1 MDESRP
7 NSDRSVA
14 EELFAERFDDL
25 EAGVSGVLED
35 LCAAHPEHAELFRE
49 LYASWQR
56 AQQILGAGAP
66 AQPTLSADL
75 SALLK
80 GAVRAD
86 EEGGSKAE
94 SAQSGDALM
103 QLQDRL
109 DPERRLEVQGE
120 MARGGMGAVLSV
132 FDRNLRRQMAMKVM
146 LKQEELEGPL
156 SAGPM
161 GRFLDEAQIT
171 GQLEHPGIV
180 PVHELGIDPDGRVY
194 FTMKLVQGEELA
206 DVFRRA
212 WEREEGWSTTRV
224 LSLFLRVCEAMS
236 YAHSRG
242 VIHRDLKPANVMV
255 GAFGEVYVMDW
266 GLARIQGQ
274 EDSAAGELAPAE
286 MSEVVRSDRQDL
298 RDELPD
304 SSILTVEGSIM
315 GTPAFMP
322 PEQARGEIDEMDE
335 RSDVYAVGA
344 MLYELLSGY
353 KPYVTA
359 EGRPNLMNFL
369 MLIQEGP
376 PVPIHEHFPDV
387 VPELEAICEKAM
399 QRDKRERYASMAEL
413 ADDLRN
419 YLEGRVVKAYET
431 GAVAELKKWVR
442 RNRGLANSLAAG
454 VLVLIAGV
462 VVSTYFWRDA
472 SQQAMSVLRLGDARD
487 LGGLWEE
494 ARELWPANE
503 ETAPEMAAWIQR
515 AEVLLARLPE
525 HRQVH
530 KELSAEA
537 LPRTPEEVISD
548 RENHRLA
555 ASLEQFKAVLPPIEE
570 AIAAD
575 PESEDAEYWRGKL
588 KEYKAYIETTEA
600 EVNERAT
607 YNFEDQSKGWWHE
620 ALTQLI
626 QDLELLET
634 QGYWSNQDLDL
645 GFVTGVQEMS
655 RRLEDAEALA
665 GESVKGEEVGRVW
678 EEALRS
684 ISDEEECP
692 MYGGMQLTPQLG
704 LLPVGRDP
712 DSGLWE
718 FTHVQSRAGSR
729 VPSRDPESSELKL
742 DMGDGLTFVL
752 IPGGTFLMGAQADD
766 PSAPNFDPAATPE
779 EGPVHEVELAPFF
792 LSKYEM
798 TQEQFARTGHE
809 RPSLYKG
816 GTKVGL
822 DPTTGEVMDQ
832 ISKLNPVESVTWE
845 ESAYVCRT
853 LDLTLPTEAQWE
865 YAARAG
871 TSTPWWTG
879 ADGASLEG
887 AENLGDQATQ
897 VIGMPAWTYEAWD
910 DGHPVHCPVNAMR
923 PNPWGLHQILGNVG
937 EWTREVYKPGYPDA
951 PTGPEGWHT
960 TEELKPN
967 ETYTIRGPGWF
978 RTRVG
983 YRVSARYQGNQKDYK
998 TEHFGLRPVRV
1009 VR

>member
-1 MDESRP
+1 MDETPS
-7 NSDRSVA
+7 NSDRSIA

-25 EAGVSGVLED
+25 EAGVSGVLEE
-35 LCAAHPEHAELFRE
+35 LCSAHPEHAALFEE

-56 AQQILGAGAP
+56 AQRILGAASP
-66 AQPTLSADL
+66 EQPTLSADL
-75 SALLK
+75 SGLLK
-80 GAVRAD
+80 GAA
-86 EEGGSKAE
+86 GASHA
-94 SAQSGDALM
+94 SQGDGAFA

-146 LKQEELEGPL
+146 LEQGDLGGPL

-180 PVHELGIDPDGRVY
+180 PVHELGIDSDGRVY

-224 LSLFLRVCEAMS
+224 LGLFLRVCEAMS

-286 MSEVVRSDRQDL
+286 LSDVVQSDRQDL
-298 RDELPD
+298 RDQLPD
-304 SSILTVEGSIM
+304 SSILTLEGSIM

-369 MLIQEGP
+369 LSIQEGP
-376 PVPIHEHFPDV
+376 PIPIHEHQPDV

-399 QRDKRERYASMAEL
+399 QRDKRERYASMAAL
-413 ADDLRN
+413 ADDLRD
-419 YLEGRVVKAYET
+419 YLEGRVVQAYET

-442 RNRGLANSLAAG
+442 RNRGLANALMAG
-454 VLVLIAGV
+454 VLVLLGGV

-472 SQQAMSVLRLGDARD
+472 SQQALNVLRLGDARD
-487 LGGLWEE
+487 LKGLWEE
-494 ARELWPANE
+494 SRELWPANE
-503 ETAPEMAAWIQR
+503 ETAPEMELWIER
-515 AEVLLARLPE
+515 AEELLARLPE
-525 HRQVH
+525 HRLVYEQ
-530 KELSAEA
+530 LSAEA
-537 LPRTPEEVISD
+537 LPRTPQEVAAD

-555 ASLEQFKAVLPPIEE
+555 PSLAQFKAAIPSVKE

-575 PESEDAEYWRGKL
+575 PESDEAEYWRGKL
-588 KEYKAYIETTEA
+588 KEYEAFIAETE
-600 EVNERAT
+600 ELVNERVT
-607 YNFEDQSKGWWHE
+607 FRFEDQNKEWWHE

-626 QDLELLET
+626 RDLELLE
-634 QGYWSNQDLDL
+634 GEEYWASSSGDL
-645 GFVTGVQEMS
+645 GFVSGLPEM
-655 RRLEDAEALA
+655 RERLKAAEAVGA
-665 GESVKGEEVGRVW
+665 ESVLGEEVSAKW
-678 EEALRS
+678 DEAIRS
-684 ISDEEECP
+684 IADEAECP
-692 MYGGMQLTPQLG
+692 MYGGLELEPQLG
-704 LLPVGRDP
+704 LLPIGRDP
-712 DSGLWE
+712 VSGLWE
-718 FTHVQSRAGSR
+718 FTHVQSRLGSR
-729 VPSRDPESSELKL
+729 VPARDADSGALKL
-742 DMGDGLTFVL
+742 DTRHGLTFVL
-752 IPGGTFLMGAQADD
+752 IPGGSFLMGAQASD
-766 PSAPNFDPAATPE
+766 PSAPNYDASALPE
-779 EGPVHEVELAPFF
+779 EGPVHEVALAPFF
-792 LSKYEM
+792 ISKYEM
-798 TQEQFARTGHE
+798 TQEQYARVAYM
-809 RPSLYKG
+809 RPSLYRG
-816 GTKVGL
+816 EIDEVL
-822 DPTTGEVMDQ
+822 DPETGEVINK
-832 ISKLNPVESVTWE
+832 ISRLNPVESVTWE
-845 ESAYVCRT
+845 ECAYACRT
-853 LDLTLPTEAQWE
+853 MDLSLPTEAQWE

-879 ADGASLEG
+879 EDGASLEG

-910 DGHPVHCPVNAMR
+910 DGYPVHCPVNAMR

-960 TEELKPN
+960 TDELRPN
-967 ETYTIRGPGWF
+967 ETFTIRGPGWF
-978 RTRVG
+978 RTREG
-983 YRVSARYQGNQKDYK
+983 YRVSARYQGNAESFK
-998 TEHFGLRPVRV
+998 TEHFGLRPVRE